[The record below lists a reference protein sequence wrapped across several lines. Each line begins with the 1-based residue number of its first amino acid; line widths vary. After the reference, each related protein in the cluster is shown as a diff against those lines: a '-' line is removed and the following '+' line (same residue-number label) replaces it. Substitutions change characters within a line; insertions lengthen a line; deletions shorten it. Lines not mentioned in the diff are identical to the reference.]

1 MGIVDTLK
9 AWLSSPE
16 AGQLEASLAPIVL
29 NQVLG
34 NGDQGGLNAIVKK
47 LQDAGYDKQ
56 VKSWLSDGKNI
67 PITGEQLQAV
77 LGNATVKELA
87 AKYGIPVDQ
96 LGPLLAQYLP
106 KAIDKASPNGTLPHT
121 A

>member
-1 MGIVDTLK
+1 MGIIDTLK
-9 AWLSSPE
+9 AWLSTPE
-16 AGQLEASLAPIVL
+16 GNQLESAVL
-29 NQVLG
+29 KEVLG
-34 NGDQGGLNAIVKK
+34 SDGNQGGLTAIVKK

-67 PITGEQLQAV
+67 PITGDELQAV

-87 AKYGIPVDQ
+87 AKYGVPIDQ
-96 LGPLLAQYLP
+96 IGPILAQYLP
-106 KAIDKASPNGTLPHT
+106 KAVDKASPNGSLPHT

>member
-1 MGIVDTLK
+1 MGILDTVK
-9 AWLSSPE
+9 AWLSSPQ

-29 NQVLG
+29 NEVLG
-34 NGDQGGLNAIVKK
+34 NGNQGGLSAIVKK

-67 PITGEQLQAV
+67 PITGDQLQEV
-77 LGNATVKELA
+77 LGNAKVKELA
-87 AKYGIPVDQ
+87 AKYGVPVDQ
-96 LGPLLAQYLP
+96 LGPILAQYLP
-106 KAIDKASPNGTLPHT
+106 KAVDKASPNGNLPKT

>member
-1 MGIVDTLK
+1 MGILDTVK
-9 AWLSSPE
+9 AWLSSPQ

-34 NGDQGGLNAIVKK
+34 NGDQGGLTAIVNK
-47 LQDAGYDKQ
+47 LQQAGYGDQ
-56 VKSWLSDGKNI
+56 VKSWLGDGKNI
-67 PITGEQLQAV
+67 PITGEELQAV
-77 LGNATVKELA
+77 LGNAKVKELA
-87 AKYGIPVDQ
+87 AKYGVPVDQ

-106 KAIDKASPNGTLPHT
+106 KAVDKASPKGALPHT